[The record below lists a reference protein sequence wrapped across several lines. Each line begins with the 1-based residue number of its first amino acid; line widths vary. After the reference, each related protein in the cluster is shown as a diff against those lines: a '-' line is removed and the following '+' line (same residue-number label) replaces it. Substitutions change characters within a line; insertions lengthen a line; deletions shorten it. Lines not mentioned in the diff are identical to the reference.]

1 MLQYFPVFV
10 LLGQSFKGG
19 CPKESLFAH
28 KKEDASLGSHAVAS
42 QRGDNPSTQSYHKKE
57 QGHGNR
63 STLSPTAAF
72 VNGNSAADTVT
83 LWLLWFNMTEFL

>member
-1 MLQYFPVFV
+1 MMLQYFPVFV

-19 CPKESLFAH
+19 CPKEILFAH

-83 LWLLWFNMTEFL
+83 L